1 MNLQQNDWTLAM
13 GLLSSRSKSELCR
26 PKFVVKSPKMLSY
39 VARSFITLT
48 QFPVTLRL
56 PARLRASLPLH
67 SVSSN
72 SDPFFVFT
80 T

>member
-1 MNLQQNDWTLAM
+1 M
-13 GLLSSRSKSELCR
+13 GLQSSRSKSELCR
-26 PKFVVKSPKMLSY
+26 PKFVVKSPEMLSY
-39 VARSFITLT
+39 VAGSFITLT

-56 PARLRASLPLH
+56 PSPARLRASLPLH